1 MHSVF
6 LEFLPTLYPTNISAA
21 YIVSAEQTEKSGK
34 ITSLQITVLVN
45 CRIPPGGGGALEYFL
60 GGYVPPGTP
69 DWHPVLKKN
78 SPKIDTL
85 FQKWANFLYPVLG
98 FALKLIPRSRNGPI
112 SYTPF

>member
-21 YIVSAEQTEKSGK
+21 YIVSAEQTEKNGR

-45 CRIPPGGGGALEYFL
+45 CRIPPGGALGYFL

-69 DWHPVLKKN
+69 NWHPVLKKIF
-78 SPKIDTL
+78 PKIDT
-85 FQKWANFLYPVLG
+85 
-98 FALKLIPRSRNGPI
+98 
-112 SYTPF
+112 PF

>member
-21 YIVSAEQTEKSGK
+21 YTVSAEQTETSGR
-34 ITSLQITVLVN
+34 ITSLQITVLVTA
-45 CRIPPGGGGALEYFL
+45 GYFL

-85 FQKWANFLYPVLG
+85 F
-98 FALKLIPRSRNGPI
+98 
-112 SYTPF
+112 

>member
-21 YIVSAEQTEKSGK
+21 YIVSAEQTEKSGR

-45 CRIPPGGGGALEYFL
+45 CRIHPGGRGGALGYFL

-85 FQKWANFLYPVLG
+85 F
-98 FALKLIPRSRNGPI
+98 
-112 SYTPF
+112 

>member
-6 LEFLPTLYPTNISAA
+6 LEFLPTLYPANISAA
-21 YIVSAEQTEKSGK
+21 YTVSAEQTETSGR
-34 ITSLQITVLVN
+34 ITSLQITVLVTAEYP
-45 CRIPPGGGGALEYFL
+45 RRGGGALGYFL

-85 FQKWANFLYPVLG
+85 F
-98 FALKLIPRSRNGPI
+98 
-112 SYTPF
+112 

>member
-34 ITSLQITVLVN
+34 ILKNYIASNHSPCKLQNT
-45 CRIPPGGGGALEYFL
+45 PGGGG
-60 GGYVPPGTP
+60 GGPVVIFWGGMCPPGLQIGTP
-69 DWHPVLKKN
+69 FYKKN

-85 FQKWANFLYPVLG
+85 F
-98 FALKLIPRSRNGPI
+98 
-112 SYTPF
+112 